1 MYRFSKVNKLNKEK
15 HHMFFK
21 NELFRKGN
29 MYDNRL
35 FSESLSM
42 IKRKKKGHVEE
53 TVDTSED
60 NEAESLENYKDF
72 VRENVYLIQEEL
84 LKVRKFHPE
93 MTAVLVKAF
102 QYSNVIVGQEPNF
115 NAMVTSQ
122 DIRTKHNL
130 FQTYK

>member
-1 MYRFSKVNKLNKEK
+1 
-15 HHMFFK
+15 MFFK

-29 MYDNRL
+29 ID
-35 FSESLSM
+35 SLSM

-53 TVDTSED
+53 TADTSED

-93 MTAVLVKAF
+93 MTPELVKAF

-122 DIRTKHNL
+122 DIKTKHNL
-130 FQTYK
+130 FQTYKELFQLNSIRNFNSRCSIDS

>member
-29 MYDNRL
+29 I
-35 FSESLSM
+35 ESLSM

-93 MTAVLVKAF
+93 MTAELVKAF